1 MCTFYDFQVKELYK
15 TEPCP
20 DIYHRISRNEP
31 SSCPADKQPLVSWT
45 HVADP
50 LIVQLYSFGVAE
62 PLNKLRLIGIRN
74 GSATLVLNLFSSS
87 PQLITFL
94 LLALAWPKCHS
105 FYLPLFWLDLITKCF
120 KRELSGGHVANHNS
134 TPETQC
140 LQEAPREC
148 CFHVSFSSKS
158 LSNPSDVS
166 FSHLGPLSVEQNLVL
181 ERTSTY
187 PSDLAPSQRLY

>member
-1 MCTFYDFQVKELYK
+1 MRTFYNFQVKELYK

-45 HVADP
+45 HVAGL

-74 GSATLVLNLFSSS
+74 GSATLVRNLFSSS

-105 FYLPLFWLDLITKCF
+105 FYLPLLWLNLFTKCF
-120 KRELSGGHVANHNS
+120 KRELFGGHVANHNS
-134 TPETQC
+134 IASRDSTSTRC
-140 LQEAPREC
+140 TLWML
-148 CFHVSFSSKS
+148 FSCVFFKP
-158 LSNPSDVS
+158 LSNPSGLFILS
-166 FSHLGPLSVEQNLVL
+166 FGVL
-181 ERTSTY
+181 FW
-187 PSDLAPSQRLY
+187 